1 MAEGNGD
8 KKSGVLL
15 KDLAL
20 VAVAVDKLPAE
31 LDGSA
36 VIKLGGFGVAFTE
49 ESCCAADK
57 YGGESPS

>member
-31 LDGSA
+31 LDGSE
-36 VIKLGGFGVAFTE
+36 VIKLGGFEVAFTE

-57 YGGESPS
+57 YGGENPS